1 MYPTKAPGLDG
12 TPPLF
17 YQHFWQLVG
26 DCVIKTVLDFLNHGK
41 VPPKFNE
48 TYIVLIPKTKNPS
61 KVGLSTGRAESV
73 LDPTWTRLAG
83 VRWRGGGTRN
93 QLPEKSVGS
102 VLGDG

>member
-48 TYIVLIPKTKNPS
+48 TYIVLIPKTKNP
-61 KVGLSTGRAESV
+61 TGVTE
-73 LDPTWTRLAG
+73 
-83 VRWRGGGTRN
+83 
-93 QLPEKSVGS
+93 
-102 VLGDG
+102 